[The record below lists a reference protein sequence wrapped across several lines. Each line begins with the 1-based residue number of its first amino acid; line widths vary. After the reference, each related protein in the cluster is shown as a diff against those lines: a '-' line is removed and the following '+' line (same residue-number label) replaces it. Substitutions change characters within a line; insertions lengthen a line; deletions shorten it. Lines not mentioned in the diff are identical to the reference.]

1 MDKFRIGMALH
12 AIAMSVNDATLERI
26 SEHLKTIEKEV
37 AEEKKNGVWKEDGFN
52 GLLKC
57 SECGMDAPVAT
68 VGGQWASK
76 FCPSCGAEME
86 NHCHKIEKETE
97 GYQHKVSDY
106 SEEVKANENI
116 DS

>member
-1 MDKFRIGMALH
+1 MDTFKIAMALH
-12 AIAMSVNDATLERI
+12 KIAMSVDDETLGKI
-26 SEHLKTIEKEV
+26 QSYLNTIEKEV
-37 AEEKKNGVWKEDGFN
+37 VEETRKGVWKEEEFN

-86 NHCHKIEKETE
+86 YHCHKIEKETE

-106 SEEVKANENI
+106 SEEVKTNENI